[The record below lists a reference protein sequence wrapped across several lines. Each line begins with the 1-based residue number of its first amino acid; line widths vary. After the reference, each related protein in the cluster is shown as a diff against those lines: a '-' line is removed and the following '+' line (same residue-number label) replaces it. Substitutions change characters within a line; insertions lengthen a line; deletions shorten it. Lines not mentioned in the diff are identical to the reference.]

1 MKKSRGPR
9 ALRPRAHRKLRV
21 ALVVL
26 LALVLAPIAGHF
38 GVVACTRME
47 PPAIT
52 TPGTEQ
58 TIAVDDPERRMVGAS
73 YARRRGAIWEVRLAG
88 DPVAIGWSHTKLL
101 RDEQIAI
108 EEEMRRQFAH
118 FVPWSPAR
126 TLLVDMA
133 RLRFDALDQL
143 LSPAYRQEIAAQ
155 AAAFGPDPFEDM
167 MPTYQRHVFLHSL
180 YDIMLSF
187 ERSPLIGCT
196 SFVLREGEDGHLIM
210 GRNFDFEG
218 PQILDD
224 KKAVFLVFE
233 DGQLP
238 YASVSWPG
246 FIGTATG
253 INREGVA
260 LVIHG
265 ARAGESDP
273 KGEPVPQTFRDVLRS
288 ARSVEEAVAIVK
300 SRRPIVPHMLLVADG
315 AGRAVVIER
324 VPHKEAFVREA
335 GATTL
340 PLTNHFEGPHAGDPK
355 NLEVRERT
363 STLPRR
369 ERLDALLENV
379 PAAPTVQHA
388 VEILRDKRGPDGAPR
403 SLGHRSSIDAL
414 IATHSVAIDVTA
426 GDLWVSEGPHAMGRF
441 VRFDL
446 RELLDLSYAPSGPP
460 RVESLPADDIV
471 GDGRYDAWVAAG
483 SPHEGAE

>member
-1 MKKSRGPR
+1 MKR
-9 ALRPRAHRKLRV
+9 RKLRIALIVLV
-21 ALVVL
+21 ALI
-26 LALVLAPIAGHF
+26 LAPIAGHF
-38 GVVACTRME
+38 GVVACTRMD

-52 TPGTEQ
+52 TPDLEPS
-58 TIAVDDPERRMVGAS
+58 IAEDDPGRREIGAS
-73 YARRRGAIWEVRLAG
+73 YARRRGAIWEVRLVG
-88 DPVAIGWSHTKLL
+88 DPVTLGYSHTKLL
-101 RDEQIAI
+101 RDEQVAI
-108 EEEMRRQFAH
+108 EEEMRGQFAH

-126 TLLVDMA
+126 TLLVDLA
-133 RLRFDALDQL
+133 RLRFATLDQL
-143 LSPAYRQEIAAQ
+143 LSPAYREEIAAQ

-196 SFVLREGEDGHLIM
+196 SFVLREAGDDADPAAGRVVI

-233 DGQLP
+233 DGHIP

-246 FIGTATG
+246 FVGTATG
-253 INREGVA
+253 VNRDGVA
-260 LVIHG
+260 IVIHG
-265 ARAGESDP
+265 ARAGETDP
-273 KGEPVPQTFRDVLRS
+273 TGEPVPQTFRDVLRH
-288 ARSVEEAVAIVK
+288 ARSTEEAVAVVK
-300 SRRPIVPHMLLVADG
+300 SRRPIVPHMLLVAD
-315 AGRAVVIER
+315 ATGRAVVIER
-324 VPHKEAFVREA
+324 VPHEPAFVREA
-335 GATTL
+335 PGRAL

-369 ERLDALLENV
+369 ARLDAILENV

-388 VEILRDKRGPDGAPR
+388 VEILRDKRAADGA
-403 SLGHRSSIDAL
+403 SLGLGHRSAIDAL
-414 IATHSVAIDVTA
+414 IATHSVAIDLSA
-426 GDLWVSEGPHAMGRF
+426 RELWVSEGPHATGRF

-446 RELLDLSYAPSGPP
+446 RELLDPEFAPSGPP
-460 RVESLPADDIV
+460 RVESLPVDDIV
-471 GDGRYDAWVAAG
+471 TDGRYDAWVAAG
-483 SPHEGAE
+483 APHEGAE